1 MNDFWVQNTILDFLL
16 LWLCA
21 LILPTILQC
30 VICRQFGNIWALA
43 LAAAV
48 WLVAVLILVSQSRT
62 FAFLAVAHPNRF
74 IPLLTTVFSEWVS
87 IRPAQIL
94 AVVAACLLIV
104 TSLVAAFVT
113 YWILHRGVGPTF
125 LAYFL
130 WLRYLRKRRIVF
142 LSITAVA
149 LSVSLLMVI
158 ASGFTGF
165 IKAYKQIAVDF
176 VGDIVLQPPKRFPNY
191 PVLLDRLERLGA
203 VEATEATLSGQGV
216 LYLGKGDVRAV
227 HIQGIDL
234 ARAAKVTAFK
244 SSLLKQK
251 NSPDEPSFSIAD
263 DPNVVTGFVG
273 IAVVREPDEE
283 TDEYDFEAVEEIV
296 GKAVVLTT
304 GSVIE
309 QKEPSSPAGET
320 QFRRRTLQFTV
331 ADIVFTGFYQV
342 DKNYIFLPIER
353 LQKTLY
359 PEQEPVAE
367 LIQIKL
373 SAGTDA
379 ESALTQIRGVWQ
391 GFVDDELGG
400 DRYLKE
406 FVDIETAVQMQSQYI
421 GEVRKQMGLLLLI
434 IGVVSCSVVVLVSCI
449 FYMIVTTKRKD
460 IAIIKSCG
468 TAIGP
473 VAWIFVGFG
482 GCVGIIGSGIGV
494 VLGCI
499 ITENVNSIERW
510 ISVVSGLKLWKSS
523 VYMFSRIPN
532 EVNWFWVLPIVAS
545 AVAAAAVGA
554 LIPAIV
560 AARTKPVEIL
570 RYE

>member
-1 MNDFWVQNTILDFLL
+1 MLKL
-16 LWLCA
+16 
-21 LILPTILQC
+21 
-30 VICRQFGNIWALA
+30 
-43 LAAAV
+43 
-48 WLVAVLILVSQSRT
+48 
-62 FAFLAVAHPNRF
+62 
-74 IPLLTTVFSEWVS
+74 
-87 IRPAQIL
+87 
-94 AVVAACLLIV
+94 
-104 TSLVAAFVT
+104 
-113 YWILHRGVGPTF
+113 
-125 LAYFL
+125 FL

-165 IKAYKQIAVDF
+165 IKAYEQIAVDF
-176 VGDIVLQPPKRFPNY
+176 VGDIVLQPPRKFSNY
-191 PVLLDRLERLGA
+191 PVLLDRLEQLGV
-203 VEATEATLSGQGV
+203 VEAAEATLEGQGV
-216 LYLGKGDVRAV
+216 LYLGKGNVRAV
-227 HIQGIDL
+227 RIQGIDL
-234 ARAAKVTAFK
+234 ARAARVTAFK
-244 SSLLKQK
+244 SSLLRQK
-251 NSPDEPSFSIAD
+251 DSPDEPSFGMAG
-263 DPNVVTGFVG
+263 DPNAVTGFVG

-283 TDEYDFEAVEEIV
+283 TDEYDFNAAEEMI
-296 GKAVVLTT
+296 GKQVVLTT

-309 QKEPSSPAGET
+309 QKEPSSPPGET
-320 QFRRRTLQFTV
+320 QFKRRTLQFTIT
-331 ADIVFTGFYQV
+331 DIVFTGFYQV

-359 PEQEPVAE
+359 PEQQPVAE

-373 SAGTDA
+373 SLGADA
-379 ESALTQIRGVWQ
+379 ESAETQIRGVWQ
-391 GFVDDELGG
+391 GFVDDQLGG

-406 FVDIETAVQMQSQYI
+406 FVEIETAVEMQSQYI
-421 GEVRKQMGLLLLI
+421 GEIRKQMGLLLLI
-434 IGVVSCSVVVLVSCI
+434 IGVVSASVVVLVSCI

-460 IAIIKSCG
+460 IAVIKSCG
-468 TAIGP
+468 TTSAS
-473 VAWIFVGFG
+473 VCWIFVGFG

-510 ISVVSGLKLWKSS
+510 ISIVSGLKLWKSS

-532 EVNWFWVLPIVAS
+532 EVNWFWALPIVVS
-545 AVAAAAVGA
+545 AIAAAAVGA

>member
-1 MNDFWVQNTILDFLL
+1 MLKF
-16 LWLCA
+16 
-21 LILPTILQC
+21 
-30 VICRQFGNIWALA
+30 
-43 LAAAV
+43 
-48 WLVAVLILVSQSRT
+48 
-62 FAFLAVAHPNRF
+62 
-74 IPLLTTVFSEWVS
+74 
-87 IRPAQIL
+87 
-94 AVVAACLLIV
+94 
-104 TSLVAAFVT
+104 
-113 YWILHRGVGPTF
+113 
-125 LAYFL
+125 FL

-142 LSITAVA
+142 LSIAAVA

-176 VGDIVLQPPKRFPNY
+176 VGDIVLQPPKKFPNY
-191 PVLLDRLERLGA
+191 PVLLDRLEQLGA
-203 VEATEATLSGQGV
+203 VEAAEATLSGQGV

-234 ARAAKVTAFK
+234 ARAGKVTAFK

-251 NSPDEPSFSIAD
+251 NSPNEPSFRMPG
-263 DPNVVTGFVG
+263 DPNAVTGFVG

-283 TDEYDFEAVEEIV
+283 TDEYDFEAAEEII
-296 GKAVVLTT
+296 GNPVVLTT

-309 QKEPSSPAGET
+309 RKEPSSSPGET

-359 PEQEPVAE
+359 PEQEEPVAE

-373 SAGTDA
+373 SPGADV
-379 ESALTQIRGVWQ
+379 ESARAQIRGAWQ

-406 FVDIETAVQMQSQYI
+406 FVDIETAVEMQSQYVEEI
-421 GEVRKQMGLLLLI
+421 RKQMGLLLLI

-468 TAIGP
+468 TASGP

-499 ITENVNSIERW
+499 ITENVNGIEHW

-545 AVAAAAVGA
+545 AIAAAAVGA